1 MIDSIIGIFIVI
13 AIFIIISALIIFLI
27 NLLFSSGLHRF
38 LKILLLFII
47 VLLVYY
53 FLGKICIAYVTTILN
68 FAQSKPGMELWDNIW
83 YILFI
88 IFVLLIAATLIKS
101 VREKNLRWNL
111 LIASMGTL
119 LVMLLYT
126 IIMYVYMY
134 HDNILGIMASF
145 TMFMVLITLIII
157 FIRNFNN
164 ILVTIIYLLYAFV
177 SFIYVVCLIVC
188 LVKLFI
194 YVYDYIFI

>member
-27 NLLFSSGLHRF
+27 NLLFSSALHRF

-47 VLLVYY
+47 VFIVYY
-53 FLGKICIAYVTTILN
+53 LISKVLIAYVTVFLN
-68 FAQSKPGMELWDNIW
+68 FAQSKPGMEIWDNIW
-83 YILFI
+83 YILLI
-88 IFVLLIAATLIKS
+88 IFVLLITATLIKS
-101 VREKNLRWNL
+101 VREKGLRWNL
-111 LIASMGTL
+111 LIASIGTL

-134 HDNILGIMASF
+134 HDNILGIMLSF
-145 TMFMVLITLIII
+145 TIFMVFVTLIII

-164 ILVTIIYLLYAFV
+164 FLVTIVYLLYAFV
-177 SFIYVVCLIVC
+177 SFIYLICLIVC
-188 LVKLFI
+188 LIKLFI
-194 YVYDYIFI
+194 YVYDYVFI